1 MMLQFKLYLNYTM
14 NLPIFSEPGNLRVR
28 KIESSLHQKINLSQ
42 HTSHQ
47 HLKSQSDQGYIV
59 KWPSTDEVFVFSES
73 GLHLETRTLFTDSIL
88 LQFIYDSRNRYH
100 KLFVIYTW
108 VESIIYSI

>member
-1 MMLQFKLYLNYTM
+1 MHIENQSYTIRLLLIYVYLDVYFNIVM
-14 NLPIFSEPGNLRVR
+14 NLPLFSEPEMLRVQ
-28 KIESSLHQKINLSQ
+28 KIERNLYQKINLSQ

-47 HLKSQSDQGYIV
+47 HMTSRSDQGYIV

-88 LQFIYDSRNRYH
+88 LQFIYDSNNR
-100 KLFVIYTW
+100 
-108 VESIIYSI
+108 